1 MDCPWIGDY
10 HEKEKH
16 RSWLSSPILDSF
28 RFYDQKII
36 YYTDVKFTDIQKT
49 CFVNCKTTEWDRLL
63 NRLMVF
69 SVKVKQ
75 NDNLKV
81 VSAKYGFDKI
91 DDYLNKN
98 IEVGYNSK
106 RDERII
112 LQ

>member
-1 MDCPWIGDY
+1 M
-10 HEKEKH
+10 
-16 RSWLSSPILDSF
+16 
-28 RFYDQKII
+28 
-36 YYTDVKFTDIQKT
+36 KFTDIQKT
-49 CFVNCKTTEWDRLL
+49 CFVNCKTTEWGRLL

-75 NDNLKV
+75 NDKLKV
-81 VSAKYGFDKI
+81 VGAKYGFDKI

>member
-1 MDCPWIGDY
+1 
-10 HEKEKH
+10 
-16 RSWLSSPILDSF
+16 
-28 RFYDQKII
+28 
-36 YYTDVKFTDIQKT
+36 
-49 CFVNCKTTEWDRLL
+49 
-63 NRLMVF
+63 MVF